1 MSRLLFKRTI
11 LISFLLGVFIF
22 QTLPISAPSKIIGLD
37 KIVHFFIYFFLTFL
51 FWWNNFSLKEAI
63 IYSILYGILM
73 ELVQIPIPKR
83 DVSFFDFLANCLGTF
98 TFVVS
103 LKYTKTKSE

>member
-1 MSRLLFKRTI
+1 MNKFFKKVT
-11 LISFLLGVFIF
+11 LISFLLIVFIF

-51 FWWNNFSLKEAI
+51 FWWNDFSLRKAI
-63 IYSILYGILM
+63 IYSIFYGILM
-73 ELVQIPIPKR
+73 ELVQIPIPQR

-98 TFVVS
+98 TF
-103 LKYTKTKSE
+103 LLIKFLNKKY